1 MADYYSSFVH
11 LLFIGLLALFPVVN
25 PIGSALMVNHY
36 FANLT
41 KPEKRKAVTKI
52 VLYAFSLCT
61 VTLFAGHWILEL
73 FGITIPVIQIAGG
86 IMICKTGWEFL
97 NGKPADDNGNNAQQ
111 PI

>member
-41 KPEKRKAVTKI
+41 KPEWQDRVAD
-52 VLYAFSLCT
+52 AFSVLLRYAPYLLSLRTRRRRFHCDGQ
-61 VTLFAGHWILEL
+61 LPLDYS
-73 FGITIPVIQIAGG
+73 
-86 IMICKTGWEFL
+86 M
-97 NGKPADDNGNNAQQ
+97 
-111 PI
+111 